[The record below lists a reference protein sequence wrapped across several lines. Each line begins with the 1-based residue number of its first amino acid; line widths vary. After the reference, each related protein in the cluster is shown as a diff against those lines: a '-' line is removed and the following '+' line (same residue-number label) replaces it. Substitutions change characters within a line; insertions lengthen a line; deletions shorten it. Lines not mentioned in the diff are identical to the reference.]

1 MLDDSR
7 IDHIVQESAVQ
18 LWAAAQT
25 DFDPFAVDPSQ
36 WHDAVPVRDVDIATD
51 TRLDIEDVRAALG
64 RLEGELLVLG
74 RDGGTI
80 AVQRPI
86 PEKPTP

>member
-1 MLDDSR
+1 M
-7 IDHIVQESAVQ
+7 
-18 LWAAAQT
+18 
-25 DFDPFAVDPSQ
+25 
-36 WHDAVPVRDVDIATD
+36 PVRDVDIATY

-64 RLEGELLVLG
+64 RLEGEQLVLG

-80 AVQRPI
+80 AVQRPV